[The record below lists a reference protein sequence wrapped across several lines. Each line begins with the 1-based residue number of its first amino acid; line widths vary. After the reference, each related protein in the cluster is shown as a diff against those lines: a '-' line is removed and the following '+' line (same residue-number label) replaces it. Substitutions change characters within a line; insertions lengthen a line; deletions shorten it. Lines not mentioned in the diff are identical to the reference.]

1 MTDGDAI
8 LAAIRASPDDDT
20 PRLLYADW
28 LDDLMTPEAT
38 ARAAFIRV
46 ECRLARDFAGTAAG
60 CPTPIRAGHQTPA
73 HGLRVG
79 TVVGPCNACEACRER
94 AGLWAAWRESQGPK
108 EPGAFAANC
117 WEWFARHL
125 TWADHFT
132 TARGF
137 VERVTCPAAD
147 WLANADTILAAH
159 PVRRARLTTADIGY
173 ADDGDDG
180 LFGLEGDPAGKRW
193 TAAEVMDYRLSHP
206 QLMFADDIV
215 TMLHMRWDGVSFEV
229 PPFGTIVP
237 GLSARGVME
246 SAEEEAARHERLF
259 DRFYEMGRRV
269 GEARERAI
277 LDAVMGL
284 TPATATIRGFLDPA
298 RPD

>member
-1 MTDGDAI
+1 MTDEIAL
-8 LAAIRASPDDDT
+8 LAAVRAHPDDDN
-20 PRLLYADW
+20 PRLAYADW

-137 VERVTCPAAD
+137 VEHVTCPAAD
-147 WLANADTILAAH
+147 WLAHGDAVIAAN
-159 PVRRARLTTADIGY
+159 PVRRVRLTTWPGETP
-173 ADDGDDG
+173 G
-180 LFGLEGDPAGKRW
+180 W
-193 TAAEVMDYRLSHP
+193 TAATVASPAPPHFGYD
-206 QLMFADDIV
+206 
-215 TMLHMRWDGVSFEV
+215 RWPGVAFEV
-229 PPFGTIVP
+229 LLRRPTRRQEAEAWWAAHAAIAGRP
-237 GLSARGVME
+237 G
-246 SAEEEAARHERLF
+246 
-259 DRFYEMGRRV
+259 
-269 GEARERAI
+269 
-277 LDAVMGL
+277 
-284 TPATATIRGFLDPA
+284 
-298 RPD
+298 